1 MRCAREGRVKTGRGY
16 VAKPAQKRVKSGKNG
31 RVPDRCF
38 SITNFSAGAPF
49 LRPELA
55 YGTGSLRGK
64 KAKKI
69 PIVTPARR
77 HFLLAPP
84 PRTFPIFIILLLTG
98 RQMAP
103 ADLRQLSPDRCLRS
117 SANFRLGP
125 TFFANTAPQD
135 FVETRRNPPTQKIQL

>member
-1 MRCAREGRVKTGRGY
+1 MKVGS
-16 VAKPAQKRVKSGKNG
+16 KRVAATSPNRRKVGQNSVTNG

-38 SITNFSAGAPF
+38 SITNFSSRAPF

-135 FVETRRNPPTQKIQL
+135 FVETPRNSPTQKIRL